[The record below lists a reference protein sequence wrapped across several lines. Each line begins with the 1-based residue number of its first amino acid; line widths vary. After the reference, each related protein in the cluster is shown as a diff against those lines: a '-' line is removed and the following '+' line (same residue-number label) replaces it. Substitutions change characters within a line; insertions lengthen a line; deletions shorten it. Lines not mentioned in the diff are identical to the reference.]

1 MSDQLARIHEA
12 YRTAWR
18 RKKEGAQS
26 PLLILNMPDSKKA
39 NSARFLFYK
48 AIKGIRSGAVEVDQD
63 LREAVRGITL
73 SIVGTQIHFNHGGA
87 PDLLAAIDSALGAEL
102 AEASQTGQ
110 EQAISEMAQRL
121 GQGLGALS
129 PPAEPAPA
137 HAGGNPG
144 IGTDAS
150 TSEAPLPDHD
160 TDPSSASQPISHQAN
175 PYFPKR

>member
-18 RKKEGAQS
+18 RRKEGAQS

-48 AIKGIRSGAVEVDQD
+48 AIKGIRSGAVEVDQE

-87 PDLLAAIDSALGAEL
+87 PDLLAAIDQALGSEL
-102 AEASQTGQ
+102 GEASQTGQ

-129 PPAEPAPA
+129 PVDT
-137 HAGGNPG
+137 GGNPG
-144 IGTDAS
+144 ADPT
-150 TSEAPLPDHD
+150 TSANPTTANSDFADPTEPIPL
-160 TDPSSASQPISHQAN
+160 SHQSN